1 MQNPSRSVCIIE
13 NAIDRL
19 IDYGDRIHAAY
30 GRQNELERI
39 RQSRSSYR
47 TTASRSLDIS
57 VCGKKGGT
65 GQASSSGYSITS
77 GTRRSCKCSR
87 SCKCATRA
95 SKVSSEERRFAS
107 PLTTASRSSY
117 RTTASRSLDI
127 SVCGKKGG
135 TGQASSSGYSITSGT
150 RRSCK
155 CSRSCKCATRASKVS
170 SEERRFASP
179 LTTASIVSEKET
191 VNQFFYTVTKGNRR
205 CTIPGKMYSKRL
217 PDSWVHI
224 NFVLFDED
232 GSELLNLNTDIM
244 QEALRNT
251 FVNGKPVTFVQ

>member
-39 RQSRSSYR
+39 RQ
-47 TTASRSLDIS
+47 LDIS

-65 GQASSSGYSITS
+65 GQASSVWET
-77 GTRRSCKCSR
+77 
-87 SCKCATRA
+87 
-95 SKVSSEERRFAS
+95 
-107 PLTTASRSSY
+107 
-117 RTTASRSLDI
+117 LDI

-135 TGQASSSGYSITSGT
+135 TGQASSVWET
-150 RRSCK
+150 
-155 CSRSCKCATRASKVS
+155 
-170 SEERRFASP
+170 
-179 LTTASIVSEKET
+179 SIVSEKET